1 MPSLAARACEPCTK
15 DMPALP
21 PEEVQ
26 ALRGLLPEWT
36 LQQDGK
42 AISRRFAFKNFKQA
56 LAFVNAA
63 GELAEAEFHH
73 PDIKLGWGY
82 AEITFTTHSINGL
95 HVNDFILAAR
105 VDGLLQA

>member
-1 MPSLAARACEPCTK
+1 MLSLASRVCEPCTK
-15 DMPALP
+15 DMPALLQ
-21 PEEVQ
+21 EEIRALLVQ
-26 ALRGLLPEWT
+26 LPGWD
-36 LQQDGK
+36 LQVDGK

-56 LAFVNAA
+56 LAFVNAV

-82 AEITFTTHSINGL
+82 AEITFTTHSIDGL

-105 VDGLLQA
+105 VDGLAGN